1 MLIGRVTR
9 LYYEHGL
16 THQEIAD
23 AFGISRIRVTRLLAE
38 ARERGL
44 VEIRV
49 KADDS
54 PFADHEARL
63 VAEFGLR
70 QAWVA
75 PKVADTAKSDA
86 ALCSVGS
93 DALRSLIDKSCTV
106 GVGLS
111 TQVALVVNGFASA
124 SLGGTYVPVSGSP
137 SGQSDGSSPVEI
149 ALQLAARTDGRAFN
163 FPAPLLA
170 SSREAAQLATSD
182 PGVQTALERAAQADI
197 IVTGVGSVTDDA
209 GLLFNSLD
217 PGRRAELVNLGAVG
231 DVAGRFFDATGQ
243 PVTGELDATVV
254 GLTLDAMRRIPRR
267 LAVVRGIHK
276 AEALKV
282 ALHSGIINMLITDVE
297 TASTVLDG

>member
-75 PKVADTAKSDA
+75 PKVADVEKSDA
-86 ALCSVGS
+86 ALGFVGS
-93 DALRSLIDKSCTV
+93 DALRSLIDKNCTV

-111 TQVALVVNGFASA
+111 TQVALVVNAFAPCA
-124 SLGGTYVPVSGSP
+124 LGGTYVPVSGSP
-137 SGQSDGSSPVEI
+137 SGQSDGSSPMEI

-163 FPAPLLA
+163 LPAPLLA
-170 SSREAAQLATSD
+170 SSKEAAELAASD
-182 PGVQTALERAAQADI
+182 PGVRTALERAEQAH
-197 IVTGVGSVTDDA
+197 IVITGVGSVTDDA

-217 PGRRAELVNLGAVG
+217 SAKRAELVELGAVG
-231 DVAGRFFDATGQ
+231 DVAGRFFDAAGD

-254 GLTLDAMRRIPRR
+254 GLTLESLRRITRR
-267 LAVVRGIHK
+267 VAVVRGEHK
-276 AEALKV
+276 VEALRV
-282 ALHSGIINMLITDVE
+282 ALRSGIVNMLITDVE
-297 TASTVLDG
+297 TASALLDG